1 MLIIKLL
8 YFDVLRKTFFPFM
21 INIVELTYID
31 SLTPWFRIQKKT
43 RMSSKENDTRYMFF
57 PGFKVIIIDVT
68 LLKCTA

>member
-1 MLIIKLL
+1 
-8 YFDVLRKTFFPFM
+8 M
-21 INIVELTYID
+21 INIVELTNID

-43 RMSSKENDTRYMFF
+43 RMSSKDNDTRYMFF

>member
-1 MLIIKLL
+1 
-8 YFDVLRKTFFPFM
+8 M
-21 INIVELTYID
+21 INIVEPTYID

-43 RMSSKENDTRYMFF
+43 RMSSKDNDTRYMFF